1 MSPPSDEAAREALED
16 YRAKISRETS
26 GDGAGEL
33 PRGEADSGVMVVL
46 EPPHTP
52 AVLDAL
58 ARSLESVGHPLAL
71 VVEADERLARRM
83 LSATPAAVAAV
94 GPEAV
99 RCVDEMD
106 YPLARA
112 RFSEAPVGEW
122 FAWSKGMRG
131 LVLPPLAPALE
142 DEEAKRGFWKAFLAL
157 RGLERGLESG

>member
-1 MSPPSDEAAREALED
+1 MSPSSEESAREALED
-16 YRAKISRETS
+16 YRAKIACEIPAE
-26 GDGAGEL
+26 DEL
-33 PRGEADSGVMVVL
+33 PRGEANSGVMVVL

-58 ARSLESVGHPLAL
+58 ARSLESVEHPLAL
-71 VVEADERLARRM
+71 IVEADERLARRM
-83 LSATPAAVAAV
+83 LSAAPAAVVAV
-94 GPEAV
+94 GYDAA
-99 RCVDEMD
+99 RCVDETE

-112 RFSEAPVGEW
+112 RFSESPFGEW
-122 FAWSKGMRG
+122 FVWSKGVRG